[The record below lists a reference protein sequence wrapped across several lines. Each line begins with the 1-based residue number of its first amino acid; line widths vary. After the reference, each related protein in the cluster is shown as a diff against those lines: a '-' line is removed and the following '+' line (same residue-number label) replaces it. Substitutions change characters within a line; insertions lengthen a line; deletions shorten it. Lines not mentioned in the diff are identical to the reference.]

1 MIDFFALVMSSKK
14 SGSPLKCQVFERETT
29 HGEEVQLLGME
40 IITAIK
46 NLTPLINRCQE
57 KNATLW

>member
-29 HGEEVQLLGME
+29 HGEEVQLLVWR
-40 IITAIK
+40 
-46 NLTPLINRCQE
+46 L
-57 KNATLW
+57 